1 MTVQKWPELNLSNMK
16 TIEINAEG
24 RAVGRVA
31 SEVAKA
37 LQGKAEAG
45 YTPHLDPAIKVVV
58 LNAGKVI
65 FTGRKLAQK
74 DFRHHTMHP
83 GGLKV
88 KSMKSVFVKDPTE
101 VMRHAV
107 AGMLPKNRRRDEF
120 MKRLSVK
127 A

>member
-1 MTVQKWPELNLSNMK
+1 MTVQPWLELNLSNMK

-24 RAVGRVA
+24 QAVGRVA
-31 SEVAKA
+31 TQVAKA
-37 LQGKAEAG
+37 LQGKTEPG
-45 YTPHLDPAIKVVV
+45 FTPHLDPQVKVVV
-58 LNAGKVI
+58 INAGKVV
-65 FTGRKLAQK
+65 FTGRKLVQK

-88 KSMKSVFVKDPTE
+88 KSMKSVFVKDPAE

-120 MKRLSVK
+120 MLRLTVK